1 MGFFKK
7 KYKNEQSINANKL
20 EIDAVSLKDTLATFK
35 DCDDLTQNTIPQYQ
49 LHYLYFENLVN
60 EIKVKEF
67 LVDPFDVNKS
77 PEVEQILAQER
88 YTEIKDKNIL
98 YQGLL
103 SGEAAIFHKDKAYLV
118 NVFGPETRAVNE
130 SETESVITGPH
141 EAFNESAG
149 QSISLI
155 RRRVRSSHLK
165 TIRISVGEIT
175 KTDIYLLYIEN
186 IVNKDFVEMFNKRVG
201 SIKIDGIFD
210 SNMLIQMI
218 EDNPYSIFPQYLT
231 TERPDVAASKL
242 IEGKIV
248 AITDGS
254 PTATVA
260 PTSFFDFF
268 NSPDDYYQRWALGSF
283 LRLLRYIAFGITIFF
298 TAFYVSLTTYH
309 YEMIP
314 RPLLLT
320 LLESRSRVPFPPLL
334 EALLM
339 EITIE
344 LLREAGARLPTKIG
358 QTIGIVGGIVIGQ
371 AAVEAGFTSNVLIIS
386 VAISAIASF
395 VIPSYMMSASIRLVR
410 FGIIILAGMW
420 GNYGI
425 MLGIALVLIH
435 LTGITNMGTS
445 YLTPIT
451 PLYPQ
456 DLKDVFIRSPFSM
469 LKSRPVQ
476 SRTPNPIREKKKL

>member
-7 KYKNEQSINANKL
+7 KYKEKPSINEHKSNNGT
-20 EIDAVSLKDTLATFK
+20 VSLEETLLTFK
-35 DCDDLTQNTIPQYQ
+35 ECDDLTHNTVPQFQ
-49 LHYLYFENLVN
+49 LQYLYFENLVN

-77 PEVEQILAQER
+77 PDVEQVLAQER
-88 YTEIKDKNIL
+88 YTEIKDKNKL

-103 SGEAAIFHKDKAYLV
+103 SGEAAIFYKDTAYLV
-118 NVFGPETRAVNE
+118 NVFGPETRSVNE
-130 SETESVITGPH
+130 SGTESVITGPH

-165 TIRISVGEIT
+165 IVKIPVGEIT
-175 KTDIYLLYIEN
+175 KTDIYILYIEN
-186 IVNKDFVEMFNKRVG
+186 IVNKDFLEMFKKRIE
-201 SIKIDGIFD
+201 SIKTHGIFD

-218 EDNPYSIFPQYLT
+218 EDNPFSVFPQYLT
-231 TERPDVAASKL
+231 TERPDVAAAKL
-242 IEGKIV
+242 IGGKIV

-254 PTATVA
+254 PTAIAA

-268 NSPDDYYQRWALGSF
+268 NSPDDYYQRWAIGSF
-283 LRLLRYIAFGITIFF
+283 LRLIRYISFMITIFF
-298 TAFYVSLTTYH
+298 TPFYVSLTTFH

-314 RPLLLT
+314 RSLLLT

-339 EITIE
+339 ELTIE

-395 VIPSYMMSASIRLVR
+395 VIPSYIMSASIRLVR

-425 MLGIALVLIH
+425 ILGLALVLIH
-435 LTGITNMGTS
+435 LTSITNMGVS
-445 YLTPIT
+445 YLIPIT

-456 DLKDVFIRSPFSM
+456 DLKDTLIRAPFSM
-469 LKSRPVQ
+469 LKKRPAQ
-476 SRTPNPIREKKKL
+476 TRTDNVIHQKTKK